1 MAPGNRKAP
10 KRSVASESRYSLV
23 EFMADFPDDE
33 TCLRWLWNT
42 RYNLGETTAHC
53 TRCGEIRTFR
63 RYTAKQQRQDWT
75 CTACGLHVHPT
86 AGTIFHKSSTGLHLW
101 FYAMYLMTSTRC
113 GISAKQLERELG
125 VTYKTAWR
133 MFNLI
138 RNELMAQDP
147 GEMLGGSV
155 EQDETYVGG
164 KPRASDRA
172 KWQRPEPVEAGGRPK
187 GRTIQSQAAEWAAD
201 KKVPVFGIVER
212 NKRILRD
219 GKTKPE
225 ILVHGKVVAKVVP
238 KKGKGM
244 KETIVETMDQHIKQ
258 DAVVYTDDSRL
269 YDWLDKSGW
278 ERHRIQHSRGVYV
291 REDHIHTQQI
301 EGFWSLLKRG
311 LNGTYHAVSEKWLQS
326 YVNEYVWRYNHRGDG
341 REMFAALAFRS
352 AFPVR

>member
-10 KRSVASESRYSLV
+10 ARAKSSESAYSLV

-42 RYNLGETTAHC
+42 RYNLGDDTAHC

-63 RYTAKQQRQDWT
+63 RYPGKQQRQDWT

-86 AGTIFHKSSTGLHLW
+86 AGTIFHKSSTSLQLW

-138 RNELMAQDP
+138 RNELMEQDP
-147 GEMLGGSV
+147 DRKLVKRVEM
-155 EQDETYVGG
+155 DETYVGG

-172 KWQRPEPVEAGGRPK
+172 KWAKPETVLEPSIA
-187 GRTIQSQAAEWAAD
+187 SQAGKWATD
-201 KKVPVFGIVER
+201 KKTPVFGMVER
-212 NKRILRD
+212 NDKVWVD
-219 GKTKPE
+219 GKTKPV
-225 ILVHGKVVAKVVP
+225 IIRHGKVIAHVAP
-238 KKGKGM
+238 RAM
-244 KETIVETMDQHIKQ
+244 KAHIVGAMDDHIKGGS
-258 DAVVYTDDSRL
+258 VIYTDDSRL
-269 YDWLDKSGW
+269 YDWMDKSGW
-278 ERHRIQHSRGVYV
+278 EHHKVRHSRGSYV
-291 REDHIHTQQI
+291 ANYHIHTQQI
-301 EGFWSLLKRG
+301 EGFWSLVKRG
-311 LNGTYHAVSEKWLQS
+311 ISGTHHAVSPKWLQG
-326 YVNEYVWRYNHRGDG
+326 YVNEYVWRYNHRDDG
-341 REMFAALAFRS
+341 RGMFSALLLRS